1 MMDEEYN
8 ENKTTDIKKQNSLN
22 NESETIIEI
31 DLVMKTETSYI
42 SEFIDQ

>member
-1 MMDEEYN
+1 MDEEYN
-8 ENKTTDIKKQNSLN
+8 ENITTDIKKQNSLN

-31 DLVMKTETSYI
+31 DLVMKAETSDI

>member
-1 MMDEEYN
+1 MDEEYN
-8 ENKTTDIKKQNSLN
+8 ENKTTDINKQNSLN

-31 DLVMKTETSYI
+31 DLVMKTESSDI

>member
-1 MMDEEYN
+1 MDEEYN

-22 NESETIIEI
+22 NDSETIIEI
-31 DLVMKTETSYI
+31 DLVMKTETSDI

>member
-31 DLVMKTETSYI
+31 DLVMKTETSDI

>member
-1 MMDEEYN
+1 MDEEYN

-31 DLVMKTETSYI
+31 DLVMKTETSDI
-42 SEFIDQ
+42 SSLYQL

>member
-1 MMDEEYN
+1 MDEEYN
-8 ENKTTDIKKQNSLN
+8 ENITTDIKKQNSLN

-31 DLVMKTETSYI
+31 DLVMKTETSDI

>member
-8 ENKTTDIKKQNSLN
+8 ENITTDIKKQNSLN

-31 DLVMKTETSYI
+31 DLVMKTETSDI

>member
-8 ENKTTDIKKQNSLN
+8 ENITTDIKKQNSLN

-31 DLVMKTETSYI
+31 DLVMKIETSDI

>member
-1 MMDEEYN
+1 MDEEYN

-31 DLVMKTETSYI
+31 DLVMKTETSDI